1 MCQLHPGRCAHDRLP
16 HRRRPGEPLLNLMDL
31 LQTVGAGHGAVNFL
45 AAVQLVL
52 SPKLYATVMLW
63 LLSQLLLS
71 SNDIRASP
79 TASSPIRPG
88 ADGGNPGPAF
98 LS

>member
-1 MCQLHPGRCAHDRLP
+1 
-16 HRRRPGEPLLNLMDL
+16 LLNLMDL

-45 AAVQLVL
+45 AADQLVH
-52 SPKLYATVMLW
+52 SPKLYAMVMLW
-63 LLSQLLLS
+63 LLSQLLSS